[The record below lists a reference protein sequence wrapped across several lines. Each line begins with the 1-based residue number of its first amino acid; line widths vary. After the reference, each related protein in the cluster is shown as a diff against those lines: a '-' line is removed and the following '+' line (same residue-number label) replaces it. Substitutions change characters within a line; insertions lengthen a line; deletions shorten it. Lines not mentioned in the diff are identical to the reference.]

1 MLQSIET
8 LRRHIDRHC
17 TTGRVDTVVP
27 GLSLTRA
34 DAPTLPVNCVYQPTL
49 CLIVQGSKQ
58 VVLGD
63 RIFAYDARNYLVAT
77 VDLPVTGGVTQ
88 ATPEHPYLALSLTLD
103 SARIAALLLDAP
115 AMLGDT
121 GPAAG
126 LAVSTVTDTLLDP
139 VARLVGL
146 LDQPDDVPVLAPL
159 IEQEILY
166 RLLQGDQG
174 AILRQV
180 ARADSY
186 LSHVRRA
193 IAWIRAHYA
202 EPFSIGDLAAETGM
216 SASSFHRHFKAV
228 TMMSPLQYRTRIRL
242 QEARRILLADGQDA
256 AGVGFVVGYDSP
268 SQFSREYRRMF
279 GVPPARD
286 AARLRRTEGAGERS
300 LAYSS

>member
-1 MLQSIET
+1 MRQSIEA
-8 LRRHIDRHC
+8 LRHHIDRHC
-17 TTGRVDTVVP
+17 KAGRVETVVP
-27 GLSLTRA
+27 GLSLMRA
-34 DAPTLPVNCVYQPTL
+34 DAPTLPVSCVYQPTL

-63 RIFAYDARNYLVAT
+63 RIFAYDARNYLIAT

-88 ATPEHPYLALSLTLD
+88 ATPDYPYLALSLALD
-103 SARIAALLLDAP
+103 PSRIAALLLDVP
-115 AMLGDT
+115 AVLAET
-121 GPAAG
+121 RPAAG

-146 LDQPDDVPVLAPL
+146 LDRPEDIPVLAPL
-159 IEQEILY
+159 FEQEILY

-174 AILRQV
+174 GILRQV

-193 IAWIRAHYA
+193 VAWIRDHYA
-202 EPFSIGDLAAETGM
+202 EPFSIGDLAAQTGM

-242 QEARRILLADGQDA
+242 QEARRMLLADGQDA
-256 AGVGFVVGYDSP
+256 AGIGFVVGYDSP

-286 AARLRRTEGAGERS
+286 AARLRRTDGEARG
-300 LAYSS
+300 LAYPP